1 MVSAEVSTGRPESF
15 WPILAHRRQGTEDF
29 MSKLLATN
37 ENTIDRALRVVLG
50 LGLLA
55 IAVIGPKTPLG
66 YLGVVPLATGLLG
79 SCPLYSLL
87 GISTRRSRS

>member
-1 MVSAEVSTGRPESF
+1 MEE
-15 WPILAHRRQGTEDF
+15 L

-37 ENTIDRALRVVLG
+37 EHTIDRALRVILG

-55 IAVIGPKTPLG
+55 IALVGPKTPLG

-87 GISTRRSRS
+87 GISTRRSR

>member
-1 MVSAEVSTGRPESF
+1 
-15 WPILAHRRQGTEDF
+15 

-50 LGLLA
+50 LGLMT

-66 YLGVVPLATGLLG
+66 FLGVVPLATGLLG

-87 GISTRRSRS
+87 GISTRRGR